1 VKRDKVLTRL
11 NLIKK
16 GWSGNTKCVFC
27 DCEESTN
34 HLFVTCP
41 LLQWIARYNNFYFEG
56 PLYLWQ
62 IECCIPL
69 KNQFVTEFIRGAVL
83 WTIWLERNKL
93 VFTDKKACSVTIL
106 EGKNH

>member
-1 VKRDKVLTRL
+1 VIVKNLLIIYSLLVLYCNGLRGIIIFIL
-11 NLIKK
+11 
-16 GWSGNTKCVFC
+16 
-27 DCEESTN
+27 
-34 HLFVTCP
+34 
-41 LLQWIARYNNFYFEG
+41 RG